1 MERTQRKPNLHALV
15 DMGSNGIRF
24 SISDLSPSTARIL
37 PTLFQDR
44 AGISLY
50 DAQYSTG
57 VKAAIPFH
65 IISEVIRAMQRFQR
79 TCEDFGVPSSNVS
92 VLATEATREAINS
105 VSFRQ
110 QIKDATG
117 WEVQMLPKEEEGR
130 VGAMG
135 VASSARSVQG
145 LIMDLG
151 GGSVQLTWMT
161 EVDGAV
167 SIADGASVSLPY
179 GAAALLRRL
188 QEAEELGAQQVDAL
202 AQEVRARITEEW
214 EAVRPKDPTQ
224 ARHFPLFLS
233 GGGFRG
239 WGNVLL
245 DSHHVQPYPIPII
258 DGFTVPASAFR
269 DTMRVQSDV
278 AQKGSSIFRV
288 SERRAGQIPAVSFLV
303 TQMTA
308 ALPAVSSVRFAQGGV
323 REGFLFSG
331 LPAEVRKLIPLEVAS
346 SSFAPASVDQLV
358 IEMRHALPDGLKVPS
373 LMHNLVRPIVN
384 LLYHASSYP
393 REARAAVALR
403 MTTTGVLAG
412 VHGLS
417 HDERA
422 ALSLILCER
431 WGGLKELSPTDIDF
445 FQRLQSIVTPAVA
458 WWSRYLGRVGA
469 LLGYRY
475 PAGVVR
481 DKKDH
486 IIAEATDGQLVLHVR
501 DIDGDE
507 GYQAHMEK
515 IEKLGKKKN
524 WIGGKDGW
532 GLKIHLLNV

>member
-1 MERTQRKPNLHALV
+1 MTKPNSNLRGLV

-57 VKAAIPFH
+57 VKAAIPTDV
-65 IISEVIRAMQRFQR
+65 ISQVLEALKRFQR
-79 TCEDFGVPSSNVS
+79 TCEDFGVPSSNIS
-92 VLATEATREAINS
+92 VLATEATREAVNS
-105 VSFRQ
+105 VAFRQ
-110 QIKDATG
+110 QIKDVTG

-167 SIADGASVSLPY
+167 TIAEGASVSLPY

-188 QEAEELGAQQVDAL
+188 QEAEELGAQQVEAL
-202 AQEVRARITEEW
+202 AQEVRGRIVEAW
-214 EAVRPKDPTQ
+214 ETIRPKDPSQ
-224 ARHFPLFLS
+224 AKDFALFLS

-245 DSHHVQPYPIPII
+245 DSHIVQPYPIPII
-258 DGFTVPASAFR
+258 NGFTVSASAFR

-278 AQKGSSIFRV
+278 AQKGASIFRV
-288 SERRAGQIPAVSFLV
+288 SERRAGQIPAVAFLV

-331 LPAEVRKLIPLEVAS
+331 LPAEVRKLIPLEVAT
-346 SSFAPASVDQLV
+346 SSFAPSSADKLV
-358 IEMRHALPDGLKVPS
+358 REMRYSLPKELPVPH
-373 LMHNLVRPIVN
+373 LMYDLVRPVVN

-431 WGGLKELSPTDIDF
+431 WGGLKELSPTDIEF
-445 FQRLQSIVTPAVA
+445 FHRLQGIVTPAVA

-469 LLGYRY
+469 FLGYRF
-475 PAGVVR
+475 PAGVIR
-481 DKKDH
+481 DNDKMSLG
-486 IIAEATDGQLVLHVR
+486 AEVYDNGHFVLHV
-501 DIDGDE
+501 IDSDDDGSLL
-507 GYQAHMEK
+507 EK
-515 IEKLGKKKN
+515 IGKLGKKKN

-532 GLKIHLLNV
+532 GLKIDIAYE